1 MASEALADILSQNPW
16 FQSLEPA
23 HFDKLLAIASLDAW
37 EDGQTIFAE
46 GEQDNHL
53 YLVLEGRVAIEK
65 YMPNRGRVTILTL
78 GTSEIFGW
86 SAVLPVIGTRT
97 ATARAVGSV
106 QAVAFDSAAL
116 RQACDDDHDLG
127 YLVYRR
133 LTNII
138 AGRLSATRLQLLD
151 MYAGSKEGRS

>member
-1 MASEALADILSQNPW
+1 MQKDILADILSQNPW

-23 HFDKLLAIASLDAW
+23 HFEKLLAIAGIATW
-37 EDGQTIFAE
+37 EDGQTLFAE
-46 GEQDNHL
+46 GESDDHL
-53 YLVLEGRVAIEK
+53 YLVLKGRVALDKSI
-65 YMPNRGRVTILTL
+65 PGRGRVTILTL
-78 GTSEIFGW
+78 GPSEIFGW
-86 SAVLPVIGTRT
+86 SAVVPVVGTRT
-97 ATARAVGSV
+97 ATARAVGPT
-106 QAVAFDSAAL
+106 QAVIFDSAAL

-151 MYAGSKEGRS
+151 MYAGSRK

>member
-23 HFDKLLAIASLDAW
+23 HFEKLLAIAGLDDW

-65 YMPNRGRVTILTL
+65 YMPVRGRVTILTL
-78 GTSEIFGW
+78 GTSDIFGW
-86 SAVLPVIGTRT
+86 SAVLPVVGTRT
-97 ATARAVGSV
+97 ATARAVGPTR
-106 QAVAFDSAAL
+106 AVIFDSAAL
-116 RQACDDDHDLG
+116 RQVCDDDHDLG
-127 YLVYRR
+127 YFVYRR
-133 LTNII
+133 LTNVI

-151 MYAGSKEGRS
+151 VYAGTRK

>member
-1 MASEALADILSQNPW
+1 MQKEILADILSQNPW

-23 HFDKLLAIASLDAW
+23 HFEKLLAIAGIATW
-37 EDGQTIFAE
+37 EDGQTIFTE
-46 GEQDNHL
+46 GELDDRL
-53 YLVLEGRVAIEK
+53 YLILEGRVALDKSI
-65 YMPNRGRVTILTL
+65 PGRGRVTILTL
-78 GTSEIFGW
+78 GPSEIFGW
-86 SAVLPVIGTRT
+86 SAVVPVVGTRT
-97 ATARAVGSV
+97 ATARAVGPT
-106 QAVAFDSAAL
+106 QAVIFDSAAL

-151 MYAGSKEGRS
+151 MYAGSRK

>member
-1 MASEALADILSQNPW
+1 MASEELADILSQNPW

-23 HFDKLLAIASLDAW
+23 HFEKLVAIAGLETW

-46 GEQDNHL
+46 GERDNHL
-53 YLVLEGRVAIEK
+53 YLVLEGRVAPES
-65 YMPNRGRVTILTL
+65 YMPVRGRVTILTL

-86 SAVLPVIGTRT
+86 SAVLPVVGTRT
-97 ATARAVGSV
+97 STTRAVGFV
-106 QAVAFDSAAL
+106 RAVAFDSAAL

-151 MYAGSKEGRS
+151 MYAGSREG